1 MRLFWLV
8 VPVIWTVPLEAQTVR
23 GQLVDSISRSP
34 LSGAFLTL
42 VDQQGVERARAI
54 TNDAGEFVLVAPAAG
69 TYHLRSKRIGFQPYV
84 SPALTLASGA
94 TTTYRAAIDP
104 IPLALKEIVVA
115 GERQCDVEA
124 GASVAALWGE
134 VREAL
139 AAVAWSSRVPG
150 YWYDLTHFERELSAG
165 AKRIR
170 PDSTWHEVGY
180 SQAPFRSAPA
190 AQLEAEG
197 YVVVSEDGWTYYG
210 PDAEVLLSTPFLRTH
225 CFETKAENGLVG
237 LAFTPARGRSLPDV
251 KGTLWVDRENAELR
265 YLEFSYTRLPERLTE
280 PRAGG
285 RVEFMRVPNGAWI
298 IRDWVIR
305 MPIARTVHVPYQE
318 DSPRVVGFREAG
330 GSAIEIKTQDGTLVY
345 RSETAAAAAPP
356 PPPAPAPAPALLAPP
371 AVAPAPGAQ
380 QLDSLLAPHQG
391 KVSRDFDQLRHEE
404 FAKSMAVDAYSLV
417 QEFRPNWLHSRGP
430 ASIYDPGAGEI
441 KVYVDGFLMGGLN
454 ALHNVAKLDVDHL
467 RRLSG
472 PEATGRYGQGHAGG
486 VIEVWTRRN

>member
-1 MRLFWLV
+1 MRLIWLV
-8 VPVIWTVPLEAQTVR
+8 LSVLWTVSLEAQTVR

-54 TNDAGEFVLVAPAAG
+54 TNEAGEFVLVAPAAG
-69 TYHLRSKRIGFQPYV
+69 TYNLRSKRIGFQPYV
-84 SPALTLASGA
+84 SHALALASGA

-139 AAVAWSSRVPG
+139 AAVAWSARVSG
-150 YWYDLTHFERELSAG
+150 YWYDLTHFQRELSAG

-180 SQAPFRSAPA
+180 HQAPFRSAPA
-190 AQLEAEG
+190 AQLEAAG
-197 YVVVSEDGWTYYG
+197 YVVVAEDGWTYYG

-225 CFETKAENGLVG
+225 CFETKAEKGLVG

-285 RVEFMRVPNGAWI
+285 RVEFMRVPSGAWI

-318 DSPRVVGFREAG
+318 DVPHVVGFREAG
-330 GSAIEIKTQDGTLVY
+330 GSAVEIKMPDGTLVY
-345 RSETAAAAAPP
+345 RSE
-356 PPPAPAPAPALLAPP
+356 
-371 AVAPAPGAQ
+371 
-380 QLDSLLAPHQG
+380 
-391 KVSRDFDQLRHEE
+391 
-404 FAKSMAVDAYSLV
+404 
-417 QEFRPNWLHSRGP
+417 
-430 ASIYDPGAGEI
+430 
-441 KVYVDGFLMGGLN
+441 
-454 ALHNVAKLDVDHL
+454 
-467 RRLSG
+467 
-472 PEATGRYGQGHAGG
+472 
-486 VIEVWTRRN
+486 